1 MCPIIVSSLHT
12 FFYKQNV
19 GHKRRT
25 WEKGEV
31 PLAELL
37 RGWGKFPPPE
47 DLATLTIN
55 REIIEK
61 VCLQGGAKIM
71 PRRGKNFLLRACRL
85 K

>member
-19 GHKRRT
+19 GNRNKRQTGHKRRT

-37 RGWGKFPPPE
+37 RGGKLPPPE
-47 DLATLTIN
+47 DLAILT
-55 REIIEK
+55 
-61 VCLQGGAKIM
+61 Q
-71 PRRGKNFLLRACRL
+71 
-85 K
+85 